1 VRRITPY
8 ERELARFLA
17 EREKLSKRIEQIYL
31 KRKLTSKDIIELRYL
46 FRLRRQLELV
56 YIERLRFLREL
67 HQRQVE
73 ALRRGR

>member
-17 EREKLSKRIEQIYL
+17 EWEKLSKRIDQIYL

-46 FRLRRQLELV
+46 FRLRRQLELI
-56 YIERLRFLREL
+56 YIKRLRFSREL

-73 ALRRGR
+73 AIRRGR

>member
-46 FRLRRQLELV
+46 FRLRRQLELI
-56 YIERLRFLREL
+56 YIKRLRFLREL

-73 ALRRGR
+73 ARRRGR